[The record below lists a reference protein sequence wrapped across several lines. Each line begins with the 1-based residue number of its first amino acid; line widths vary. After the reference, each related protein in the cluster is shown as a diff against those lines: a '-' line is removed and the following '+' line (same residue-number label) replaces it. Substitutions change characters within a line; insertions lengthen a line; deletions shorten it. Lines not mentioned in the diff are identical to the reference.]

1 MPKIDGNTI
10 IAIDKNTMLLENEI
24 IAEIF
29 PFDKAVKSILENV
42 LNPTSNN
49 AIENNL
55 FPFEAIV

>member
-10 IAIDKNTMLLENEI
+10 IAIDKNTKLLENEI